1 MEEDGGDELL
11 GLRTGVDDLHTDTGS
26 VRVRWR
32 KECAG
37 EMVETE
43 DGKLR
48 NTSKY
53 RDEQAR

>member
-1 MEEDGGDELL
+1 MIKRVKRREDPENTGGYLEL
-11 GLRTGVDDLHTDTGS
+11 GGGIWIDKDKPRGHT
-26 VRVRWR
+26 
-32 KECAG
+32 